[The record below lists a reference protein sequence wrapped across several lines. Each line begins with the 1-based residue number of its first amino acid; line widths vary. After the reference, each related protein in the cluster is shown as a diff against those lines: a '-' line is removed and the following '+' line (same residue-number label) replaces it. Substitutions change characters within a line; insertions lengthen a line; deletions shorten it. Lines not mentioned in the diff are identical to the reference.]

1 MAVTINDIVE
11 FTGSDSQFNL
21 YPQMD
26 KRYGPYNSIS
36 TALTTLTTSKR
47 CIGLTIGVKSGNSI
61 TEYWF
66 KDGILDSN
74 LVEKVDNVYQ
84 NYISNGGDKTKE
96 DFYNTLGRVVDSSV
110 YAILHSNT
118 DNIKV
123 EVTLSDGEIIEIG
136 SGSTSTSTTTAPPTP
151 PPVATYV
158 TNLYTSHECTVSGQF
173 GGINIATDTFPA
185 TYTVNSSSAPSGT
198 IISCEAKNSNYE
210 LEGIYNSVDGTL
222 LTTSLPYNWN
232 GSANLRFNFKLKDSG
247 GSTPTEQPAIITF
260 QHDTRTEYSVTYNNN
275 NVIVVSTLNDGH
287 VELKIPSGVG
297 EINFIVNSIECVQPN
312 YTCNGIGQGV
322 LPYTFKV
329 TPGKNITITP
339 IIVNNES
346 GGSTSTTSTAPPS
359 GKYCT
364 FIFLPT
370 SESSYTTN
378 INEISN
384 TIIESSNVSVNLGI
398 PENRDDVTATIYGF
412 TPTNSQYIVSSVS
425 INGENHN
432 LPVTMAFRAYE
443 EVYIQPRM
451 TKVASDTTTAPPTDS
466 STTPGPTSS
475 CVLVF
480 EPTSESSYT
489 TNVSGIPNTVVE
501 NDNVSV
507 TLAIP
512 EGHDD
517 ITVAI
522 SGFTPINSQYIVS
535 SVMVNRTNYNLP
547 ISLSFRP
554 AETVFIRPVMTE
566 IAQESTTTPT
576 PIPTEGTGDSEPTL
590 AYLQIS
596 TKDLDMTLPEES
608 RTVNVSVSNGGGDST
623 FVLGEEPINY
633 SYSGIGG
640 SYDCEVTLS
649 LSLSTYE
656 QVIGFYDSDTGELL
670 SNEQTYT
677 YATPSNGMK
686 HITIKFNSSSSDAAV
701 SN

>member
-66 KDGILDSN
+66 KDGISDSN

-118 DNIKV
+118 NNIKV

-185 TYTVNSSSAPSGT
+185 AYTVNSSSAPSGV

-247 GSTPTEQPAIITF
+247 GSTPTEQPATITF

-275 NVIVVSTLNDGH
+275 NVIVVSTLNDGQ
-287 VELKIPSGVG
+287 VKLNLPSGVG
-297 EINFIVNSIECVQPN
+297 ETNFIVNSIECVQPN
-312 YTCNGIGQGV
+312 YTCNSIGQGE

-339 IIVNNES
+339 IIVSNES
-346 GGSTSTTSTAPPS
+346 GGSTSTTSSAPPTPT

-364 FIFLPT
+364 FVFLPT

-378 INEISN
+378 INGISN
-384 TIIESSNVSVNLGI
+384 TIVEDSNVSVNLEF
-398 PENRDDVTATIYGF
+398 PENLDDVTVTIYGF
-412 TPTNSQYIVSSVS
+412 TPTNPQYNVTSIG
-425 INGENHN
+425 INGEKHN

-443 EVYIQPRM
+443 TIYIQPKM
-451 TKVASDTTTAPPTDS
+451 TKVTSDTTTATPSPTQGHVTLVFSPIEGVPYTTNFSEVGTVDNDNVSYTLKLPEGVDSTTVSIRELTPIDTQYKISSVRIGGSEYNLPVDYSVQKGQTIFIYPIATENSTDS
-466 STTPGPTSS
+466 STSSSTS
-475 CVLVF
+475 
-480 EPTSESSYT
+480 
-489 TNVSGIPNTVVE
+489 
-501 NDNVSV
+501 
-507 TLAIP
+507 
-512 EGHDD
+512 
-517 ITVAI
+517 
-522 SGFTPINSQYIVS
+522 TPI
-535 SVMVNRTNYNLP
+535 
-547 ISLSFRP
+547 
-554 AETVFIRPVMTE
+554 
-566 IAQESTTTPT
+566 ST
-576 PIPTEGTGDSEPTL
+576 GDTGDSEPTL

-596 TKDLDMTLPEES
+596 TKDLDITLPEES
-608 RTVNVSVSNGGGDST
+608 RTVTVSVSNGGGDST
-623 FVLGEEPINY
+623 FVLGEEPINH

-677 YATPSNGMK
+677 YTTPSNGMK
-686 HITIKFNSSSSDAAV
+686 HITIKFNSSSSDAAA